1 MSPWFTITLD
11 EVVKIGLALLVG
23 GLIGSERELRDK
35 AAGLRTMML
44 VCVGSTLFTLFS
56 FRFAPTGDTTRI
68 AAAVVTGI
76 GFLGAGVII
85 REGGQVKGLTTASTV
100 WLVSALGMGIG
111 GGEYLFVAM
120 VTLFI
125 LVVLW
130 AFPRVEAYMGKVTE
144 TRTYEILSDK
154 DVDFYHDIE
163 KMWQEHQLRIRFRRQ
178 AKSPKGRL
186 TVWVVSGPP
195 SRQDLAT
202 EWLFSN
208 KKVIRFRY

>member
-1 MSPWFTITLD
+1 MASWLAFSMQDLT
-11 EVVKIGLALLVG
+11 KIGLALLIG

-44 VCVGSTLFTLFS
+44 VCVGSTIFTLFS
-56 FRFAPTGDTTRI
+56 FRFAPNGDVTRI
-68 AAAVVTGI
+68 SAAVVTGI
-76 GFLGAGVII
+76 GFLGAGVIM
-85 REGGQVKGLTTASTV
+85 REGGQIKGLTTASTV

-111 GGEYLFVAM
+111 GGEFGFVIA
-120 VTLFI
+120 VTLII
-125 LVVLW
+125 LFVLW
-130 AFPRVEAYMGKVTE
+130 AFPRLEAAMGRVNE
-144 TRTYEILSDK
+144 TRTYEVLSDR
-154 DVDFYHDIE
+154 DVEFFHDLE
-163 KMWQEHQLRIRFRRQ
+163 KMWKEHRLRIHFRRQ

-195 SRQDLAT
+195 SQQDRAT

>member
-1 MSPWFTITLD
+1 MTPWLTISID
-11 EVVKIGLALLVG
+11 EVIKVGLALIIG

-44 VCVGSTLFTLFS
+44 VCLSSAMLTIFS
-56 FRFAPTGDTTRI
+56 FKFAPSGDTTRI
-68 AAAVVTGI
+68 AAAIVTGI
-76 GFLGAGVII
+76 GFLGAGVIL
-85 REGGQVKGLTTASTV
+85 REGGQIKGLTTASTV

-111 GGEYLFVAM
+111 GGDFAFVAV
-120 VTLFI
+120 VTLII
-125 LVVLW
+125 LFVLW
-130 AFPRVEAYMGKVTE
+130 AFPRVESFMGKLTE
-144 TRTYEILSDK
+144 TRTYEVLSDRDVNFFHELEQMWK
-154 DVDFYHDIE
+154 DNH
-163 KMWQEHQLRIRFRRQ
+163 LRIRFRRQ

-195 SRQDLAT
+195 SRQDHAT

>member
-1 MSPWFTITLD
+1 MTSWLAFSTQDL
-11 EVVKIGLALLVG
+11 VKIGLALLVG

-44 VCVGSTLFTLFS
+44 VCVGSAIFTLFS
-56 FRFAPTGDTTRI
+56 FRFAADGDVTRI

-76 GFLGAGVII
+76 GFLGAGVIM
-85 REGGQVKGLTTASTV
+85 REGGQIKGLTTASTV
-100 WLVSALGMGIG
+100 WMVSALGMGIG
-111 GGEYLFVAM
+111 GGEFGFVIV
-120 VTLFI
+120 VTLII
-125 LVVLW
+125 LFVLW
-130 AFPRVEAYMGKVTE
+130 AFPRLEAIMGRVSE
-144 TRTYEILSDK
+144 TRTYEVLSER
-154 DVDFYHDIE
+154 DVDFFHDLE
-163 KMWQEHQLRIRFRRQ
+163 KMWKEHRLRIHFRRQ

-195 SRQDLAT
+195 SQQDRAT

>member
-1 MSPWFTITLD
+1 MALGYSIGVEDLIK
-11 EVVKIGLALLVG
+11 VGLALLVG

-44 VCVGSTLFTLFS
+44 VCVGSAIFTIFS
-56 FRFAPTGDTTRI
+56 FRFAPGSDVTRI

-76 GFLGAGVII
+76 GFLGAGVIM
-85 REGGQVKGLTTASTV
+85 REGGQIKGLTTASTV
-100 WLVSALGMGIG
+100 WTVSALGMGIG
-111 GGEYLFVAM
+111 GSEYGFVIA
-120 VTLFI
+120 VTLII
-125 LVVLW
+125 LFVLW
-130 AFPRVEAYMGKVTE
+130 AFPRLEAAMGRLNE
-144 TRTYEILSDK
+144 TRTYEVLSER
-154 DVDFYHDIE
+154 DVEFFHDLE
-163 KMWQEHQLRIRFRRQ
+163 KMWKEHRLRIHFRRQ

-195 SRQDLAT
+195 SQQDHAT